1 RELTFKVNELQNC
14 CDDYESEK
22 RDLLRIKVEYEKK
35 ILSLEEKCRFK
46 ERELFELRDA
56 NDLLQLSYKDKED
69 MKIEI
74 NRLKDALESSQL
86 NTEIVAAIE
95 KENND
100 LLRENS
106 VYRKRIKE
114 LETEVSESKTDRG
127 WRLQYEQ
134 AKEALEKAEKT
145 IYEFMR
151 DSERSKAESEA
162 EVLSFRLT
170 QCPSTNWAF
179 MTRAKC
185 TCTCHHPELPPQV
198 DGDSRPDS
206 VQESGEHCST
216 PSSIRPPETTQNM
229 DDISVVDVSLWRDT
243 RTGSTPSEVNGECL
257 GEVMAY
263 DTKIQ
268 ELEIQLTEARYE
280 INRLNEEVSRLSLA
294 HDTLSDQHSASRENL
309 EVQLSSLTLEKEI
322 LLNDLDEKRLALE
335 KVNAEQAT
343 LSHQFTQTSNNLK
356 AVQTEANLLKAE
368 LNHVMQTLETVTKD
382 RECQCEKVL
391 HLESEKNHL
400 IEEGN
405 KLKEVQVA
413 LEDQLTNA
421 QKSVELFKCQMEEK
435 LSALEVQ
442 LTETQEKYTST
453 EAINSQLVK
462 QLDLLQKEKADYV
475 DRERVLGRQLS
486 ATEDKVTFLTSKLQ
500 ETNLELNEKVQLME
514 NLKTKNADL
523 IVAREVSDKVLT
535 DTQSSLSQAQADITR
550 LSSELACALE
560 ANQRIEHLESSL
572 GARESNIMMLNQ
584 ALSDN
589 QDVISRLSEEKRY
602 LEARVKKLEIDVEAK
617 TSTCTLLI
625 GERDK
630 AKDDYFRCAQDCS
643 TKKERCASLLKTL
656 EKVKADL
663 AEHKSVNDK
672 KSERFAT
679 SEEELSKCR
688 ERLSVTKRDLVHLSE
703 KNQCLLEEIAKL
715 SNEKKNLKQD
725 LDEYHSRV
733 TRQRGELSSLTDEV
747 LRLQGEVTKC
757 KEEIAVLSNEKSSL
771 ESKLEK
777 RTEEIA
783 DLESQ
788 LTELQ
793 EQALERRLD
802 NATAEHLSCEERL
815 AAETVRCRQLEGVL
829 NEKEAIINGLQH
841 QLSVQRKVAQEKEA
855 SILLRYLNARAM
867 QEETDKRFPFRESM
881 SSIMGDMKRSFRSL
895 DQLPHTL
902 PNPRLG
908 IASMS
913 DFVGPTSGR
922 LYSEILAPFSSPKR
936 SDHEELADS
945 RRGNPALECSTCV
958 DVDMEQLPPEKSV
971 IFTPQNTQMQK
982 DTSPLFE
989 ERLPEFRQPAASVA
1003 SNAAN
1008 ARRFRR
1014 AEPLMLTTKEA
1025 SFLTPLK
1032 NGSHFVERE
1041 DVVPLTHAQ
1050 FVHNGDVSS
1059 CTPVSSQGANTLES
1073 GSWNEVG
1080 PLIPHECQDSTS
1092 TGNVQTSYR
1101 VIYMAEKV
1109 EKSRCQSSASNK
1121 TTTSSESNP
1130 VSELANWPPYKN
1142 CAAPLSPQ
1150 ALCGGE
1156 GFAVPT
1162 PHDTHFR
1169 RLRRLLVA
1177 PAAEEMEADD
1187 ILTCGDTLEAKPIP
1201 RRDQIKHPWTSSSH
1215 GFVPKGNFNSLVEST
1230 LMAADKPTPVE
1241 DMVVSR
1247 RKPSDCKADTGT
1259 TSHSALPT
1267 GIRCPTS
1274 PGLPRFHSVMELS
1287 DRGDTPFRS
1296 DSVAAIDSIVGNRA
1310 LTQSRSHAAP
1320 PPSFRR
1326 FKERFNGKVYKSA
1339 SSTPVLSSSPSQN
1352 VKDVERDS
1360 SSCSAKS
1367 KKSKKLRLSN
1377 VFKTKKKRNLT
1388 PRPGT

>member
-1230 LMAADKPTPVE
+1230 LMAADKPTPVSQE
-1241 DMVVSR
+1241 VFMIV
-1247 RKPSDCKADTGT
+1247 
-1259 TSHSALPT
+1259 LP
-1267 GIRCPTS
+1267 
-1274 PGLPRFHSVMELS
+1274 L
-1287 DRGDTPFRS
+1287 
-1296 DSVAAIDSIVGNRA
+1296 
-1310 LTQSRSHAAP
+1310 
-1320 PPSFRR
+1320 
-1326 FKERFNGKVYKSA
+1326 
-1339 SSTPVLSSSPSQN
+1339 
-1352 VKDVERDS
+1352 
-1360 SSCSAKS
+1360 
-1367 KKSKKLRLSN
+1367 
-1377 VFKTKKKRNLT
+1377 
-1388 PRPGT
+1388 

>member
-793 EQALERRLD
+793 EQKLIDAALR
-802 NATAEHLSCEERL
+802 
-815 AAETVRCRQLEGVL
+815 
-829 NEKEAIINGLQH
+829 
-841 QLSVQRKVAQEKEA
+841 
-855 SILLRYLNARAM
+855 
-867 QEETDKRFPFRESM
+867 
-881 SSIMGDMKRSFRSL
+881 
-895 DQLPHTL
+895 
-902 PNPRLG
+902 
-908 IASMS
+908 
-913 DFVGPTSGR
+913 TS
-922 LYSEILAPFSSPKR
+922 
-936 SDHEELADS
+936 
-945 RRGNPALECSTCV
+945 
-958 DVDMEQLPPEKSV
+958 
-971 IFTPQNTQMQK
+971 
-982 DTSPLFE
+982 
-989 ERLPEFRQPAASVA
+989 
-1003 SNAAN
+1003 
-1008 ARRFRR
+1008 
-1014 AEPLMLTTKEA
+1014 
-1025 SFLTPLK
+1025 
-1032 NGSHFVERE
+1032 
-1041 DVVPLTHAQ
+1041 
-1050 FVHNGDVSS
+1050 
-1059 CTPVSSQGANTLES
+1059 
-1073 GSWNEVG
+1073 
-1080 PLIPHECQDSTS
+1080 
-1092 TGNVQTSYR
+1092 
-1101 VIYMAEKV
+1101 
-1109 EKSRCQSSASNK
+1109 
-1121 TTTSSESNP
+1121 
-1130 VSELANWPPYKN
+1130 
-1142 CAAPLSPQ
+1142 
-1150 ALCGGE
+1150 
-1156 GFAVPT
+1156 
-1162 PHDTHFR
+1162 
-1169 RLRRLLVA
+1169 
-1177 PAAEEMEADD
+1177 
-1187 ILTCGDTLEAKPIP
+1187 
-1201 RRDQIKHPWTSSSH
+1201 
-1215 GFVPKGNFNSLVEST
+1215 
-1230 LMAADKPTPVE
+1230 
-1241 DMVVSR
+1241 
-1247 RKPSDCKADTGT
+1247 
-1259 TSHSALPT
+1259 
-1267 GIRCPTS
+1267 
-1274 PGLPRFHSVMELS
+1274 
-1287 DRGDTPFRS
+1287 
-1296 DSVAAIDSIVGNRA
+1296 
-1310 LTQSRSHAAP
+1310 
-1320 PPSFRR
+1320 
-1326 FKERFNGKVYKSA
+1326 
-1339 SSTPVLSSSPSQN
+1339 
-1352 VKDVERDS
+1352 
-1360 SSCSAKS
+1360 
-1367 KKSKKLRLSN
+1367 
-1377 VFKTKKKRNLT
+1377 
-1388 PRPGT
+1388 

>member
-1 RELTFKVNELQNC
+1 
-14 CDDYESEK
+14 
-22 RDLLRIKVEYEKK
+22 
-35 ILSLEEKCRFK
+35 
-46 ERELFELRDA
+46 
-56 NDLLQLSYKDKED
+56 
-69 MKIEI
+69 
-74 NRLKDALESSQL
+74 
-86 NTEIVAAIE
+86 
-95 KENND
+95 
-100 LLRENS
+100 
-106 VYRKRIKE
+106 
-114 LETEVSESKTDRG
+114 
-127 WRLQYEQ
+127 
-134 AKEALEKAEKT
+134 
-145 IYEFMR
+145 
-151 DSERSKAESEA
+151 
-162 EVLSFRLT
+162 
-170 QCPSTNWAF
+170 
-179 MTRAKC
+179 
-185 TCTCHHPELPPQV
+185 
-198 DGDSRPDS
+198 
-206 VQESGEHCST
+206 
-216 PSSIRPPETTQNM
+216 
-229 DDISVVDVSLWRDT
+229 
-243 RTGSTPSEVNGECL
+243 
-257 GEVMAY
+257 
-263 DTKIQ
+263 
-268 ELEIQLTEARYE
+268 
-280 INRLNEEVSRLSLA
+280 
-294 HDTLSDQHSASRENL
+294 
-309 EVQLSSLTLEKEI
+309 
-322 LLNDLDEKRLALE
+322 
-335 KVNAEQAT
+335 
-343 LSHQFTQTSNNLK
+343 
-356 AVQTEANLLKAE
+356 
-368 LNHVMQTLETVTKD
+368 MQTLETVTKD

-793 EQALERRLD
+793 EQLVNHKQLAATNASLTETVTSLETDRCRLENKLKNARQQYAAAMGAQMLEEASNLLEERLKSVWSNYLAAEQRVVEAQQAASLATFHQKTAEKECTRLSNFIEALERRLD

-1377 VFKTKKKRNLT
+1377 VFKTKKKRNLVGLT
-1388 PRPGT
+1388 LF